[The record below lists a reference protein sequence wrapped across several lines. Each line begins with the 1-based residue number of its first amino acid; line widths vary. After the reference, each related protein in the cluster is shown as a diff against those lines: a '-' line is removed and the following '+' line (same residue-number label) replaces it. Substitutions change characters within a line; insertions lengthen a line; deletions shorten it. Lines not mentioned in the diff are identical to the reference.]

1 MSAAVSKGSN
11 RVAIRRCAMPA
22 DPVCKMELSEEDA
35 EATAE
40 YKGMTYYFCS
50 EACKEAF
57 EHAPER
63 FVKKTA

>member
-1 MSAAVSKGSN
+1 
-11 RVAIRRCAMPA
+11 MPT
-22 DPVCKMELSEEDA
+22 DPVCKMEISEKDA

-40 YKGMTYYFCS
+40 YKGKTYYFCS

-57 EHAPER
+57 VEHPDR

>member
-1 MSAAVSKGSN
+1 
-11 RVAIRRCAMPA
+11 MPA